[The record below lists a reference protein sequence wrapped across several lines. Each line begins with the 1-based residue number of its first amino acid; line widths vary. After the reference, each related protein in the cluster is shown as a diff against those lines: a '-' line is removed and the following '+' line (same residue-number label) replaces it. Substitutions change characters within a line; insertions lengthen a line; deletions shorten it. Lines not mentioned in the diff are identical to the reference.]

1 MYGQSNDTG
10 LSEISTAWR
19 HCRMNCTFLECYAE
33 ESTTVSRPRSM
44 SAPPPSRASA
54 IPSSTAASQQEYVE
68 SLVERAEGIAKSAKI
83 GKIADEVQRPRSA
96 PAKLNCEKPSK
107 ANKLASPARFG
118 RVEHG
123 LQDKHF
129 SKHAETDVVDYNTY
143 DYNDLHYGESEA
155 TTVMLCNIP
164 CRVKLEEI
172 IEAVRSLGFE
182 GTYDLLHAPGPKRR
196 HRHLISKTNIGYAFI
211 NFVTPEYASDFMKV
225 FTGFCFEGRQ
235 SDKVGMAKLARI
247 QGFLNNYAM
256 TKGHVTPCIL
266 PMGVPREAIY
276 PMHSCDADE
285 YF

>member
-1 MYGQSNDTG
+1 
-10 LSEISTAWR
+10 
-19 HCRMNCTFLECYAE
+19 
-33 ESTTVSRPRSM
+33 M

-54 IPSSTAASQQEYVE
+54 IPSSTAASQQQYFE

-83 GKIADEVQRPRSA
+83 GTIADEVQRPRSA
-96 PAKLNCEKPSK
+96 PAKLICEKPSN
-107 ANKLASPARFG
+107 AEKLASPARSG
-118 RVEHG
+118 RVERG
-123 LQDKHF
+123 FQDKDF
-129 SKHAETDVVDYNTY
+129 SKHAETDVVGYNTC
-143 DYNDLHYGESEA
+143 DYNDVCDYGESEA

-211 NFVTPEYASDFMKV
+211 NFVSPEYARDFMKV

-235 SDKVGMAKLARI
+235 SDKVGVAKLARI

-266 PMGVPREAIY
+266 PMGVPQEAFY
-276 PMHSCDADE
+276 QMHSRVADE